1 MPRTTLDIDASI
13 LKELK
18 AIQRREG
25 RGLGRIVSQLLAEAI
40 SHRRAAV
47 TPPRLEWTSAPMGA
61 RVDLT
66 DKVALHAALEQD
78 DA

>member
-1 MPRTTLDIDASI
+1 MARTTLDIDAPI

-25 RGLGRIVSQLLAEAI
+25 RALGRIVSQLLAEAI
-40 SHRRAAV
+40 SRRRVAV
-47 TPPRLEWTSAPMGA
+47 TPPRFEWTSAPMRA
-61 RVDLT
+61 RVDLA
-66 DKVALHAALEQD
+66 DKDALHAALEQD